1 LRPVRGGCVLLEMK
15 RSLLIAMAFT
25 GACLAQEQQNELSGT
40 IGYGLYRHATVFSS
54 DGTATAGVRNRFVAG
69 VVHTEN
75 LYDYLSGEI
84 RYLYQDGNPYVKSG
98 GVLAQVQGQSHA
110 FNYDL
115 LFHVRP
121 RKARIRPYMAAGL
134 GAKDYVTTGPEPF
147 PQPFPN
153 VATIT
158 NQDQWR
164 LLYSVG
170 FGVKY
175 EWGRYVV
182 LRFDFRDYLT
192 AFPKQVIVPA
202 PHGTDRGIFEQFTP
216 MFGVGYRF

>member
-1 LRPVRGGCVLLEMK
+1 LRAAPRWCLLLGVKAILLAALLAGG
-15 RSLLIAMAFT
+15 
-25 GACLAQEQQNELSGT
+25 CLAQEQPYELSGT
-40 IGYGLYRHATVFSS
+40 IGYGVYRTATVYSPGG
-54 DGTATAGVRNRFVAG
+54 DATAGVRNRFVAG
-69 VVHTEN
+69 AVFSED
-75 LYDYLSGEI
+75 LYQHLSGEV

-110 FNYDL
+110 INYDL
-115 LFHVRP
+115 LFHFRP
-121 RKARIRPYMAAGL
+121 RKERLRPYMAAGL
-134 GAKDYVTTGPEPF
+134 GAKDYVLTGPEPF

-164 LLYSVG
+164 LLYSAG

-175 EWGRYVV
+175 DLGRSVV

-192 AFPKQVIVPA
+192 PFPKQVIVPA
-202 PHGTDRGIFEQFTP
+202 PHGTARGIFEQFTP